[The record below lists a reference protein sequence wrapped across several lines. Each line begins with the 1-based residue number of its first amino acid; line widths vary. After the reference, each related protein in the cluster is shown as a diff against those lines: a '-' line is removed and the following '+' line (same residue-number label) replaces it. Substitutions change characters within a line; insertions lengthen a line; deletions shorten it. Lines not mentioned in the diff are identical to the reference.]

1 MMLFVQGVLHIM
13 AYMERLRAKGVPF
26 LGVRYEKGQIFHQL
40 KCMKGQGNASFR
52 SVKRP
57 KRARLTITLSIF
69 PSKETYFAQRD
80 LISSFQP
87 CCVSSNCFA
96 AVSFSDICFLLYN
109 RLACTS
115 TWVVPTNFLK
125 LNRSDWFASN
135 FFFAGFSC
143 MTCLYVP
150 QHTTLAYSYLTT
162 PFEQCVICFS

>member
-1 MMLFVQGVLHIM
+1 MMLLVRGVLHIM
-13 AYMERLRAKGVPF
+13 AYMERLLAKGVPF

-87 CCVSSNCFA
+87 CCVYSNCFA
-96 AVSFSDICFLLYN
+96 AVAFSDILFLTVQSVSLYFHLGCSCQFFKTYSQRLVCFQF
-109 RLACTS
+109 
-115 TWVVPTNFLK
+115 FLC
-125 LNRSDWFASN
+125 WFQLQS
-135 FFFAGFSC
+135 
-143 MTCLYVP
+143 CLYVP
-150 QHTTLAYSYLTT
+150 QHTILAYSYLTT
-162 PFEQCVICFS
+162 QFAQCVICFS